1 MEVVSIHEDEYKE
14 FVPSESVK
22 KIYLEMFGHKKLARV
37 FPLIRQCP
45 NLQSVSFSTCSCGKK
60 LESLGLNVMVCFFE
74 TKIHV
79 PTFLDT
85 TRVSLIGS
93 RIPPELTFDHIEEL
107 VADCCIGFLDLSRA
121 HRMKVLK
128 LRRHE
133 DGFVLPPNLE
143 VLEMYYWENQG
154 FISFPSSL
162 KELSV
167 NCAFSDD
174 TKIPDTVQK
183 LELEED
189 AAIEWGTARAAGK
202 RLETLGLFDASQKMF
217 SKAALPFILQ
227 NRGIKVLGISQDTER
242 YQEVFETC
250 INLQDFYRDPKDVAI
265 NGERKL
271 RKIQA
276 LCKRNANILKLAK
289 KRVLTWMWASKGWGC
304 RDVRLIIAKL
314 IWESRY
320 ERKE

>member
-22 KIYLEMFGHKKLARV
+22 KIYLDMFGHKKLGRM

-45 NLQSVSFSTCSCGKK
+45 NLQLVSFSRCSFGKT
-60 LESLGLNVMVCFFE
+60 LESLGLNVQVQFFE

-93 RIPPELTFDHIEEL
+93 RIPPELAFDHIEEL

-121 HRMKVLK
+121 HRMKVLD
-128 LRRHE
+128 LRRPE

-143 VLEMYYWENQG
+143 VLEMYHWEKQG
-154 FISFPSSL
+154 FLSFPSGL

-174 TKIPDTVQK
+174 TKIPDSVQK

-189 AAIEWGTARAAGK
+189 DAIAWGIAHASGK
-202 RLETLGLFDASQKMF
+202 RLETLGLFDASQEVL
-217 SKAALPFILQ
+217 SKTALPFILQ
-227 NRGIKVLGISQDTER
+227 NRGIKVLGIDQDTELYR
-242 YQEVFETC
+242 ELFETC
-250 INLQDFYRDPKDVAI
+250 FNLQEFYRNPADDSV
-265 NGERKL
+265 NGQRKL

-276 LCKRNANILKLAK
+276 LCKRNAIILKLAK